1 MKKWIIFPVLFLLL
15 LTACQTVPATETE
28 PAGSTPSSSS
38 VVPPSS
44 SSVPNTSTPATS
56 IPATSVPGTYTPAT
70 NPNYTGGDSV
80 EIEGFAFIF
89 AGHQPTIQFEVDI
102 SKLIEG
108 HLYYIDLN
116 TREITLICDE
126 TVLISTEDDFNVNF
140 EYYVKASEPTK
151 IYRTNPKHPKAHTV
165 IYESTFGPINYIV
178 SDAYAITKQE
188 VLQFVADNK
197 YYVLLDL
204 ERGETSLMM
213 EQYYIEYAL
222 IAHESYDTWNEL
234 DLVLFRGKLNE
245 DDKVRTY
252 EYSRSTGAI
261 QDMDDG
267 CC

>member
-1 MKKWIIFPVLFLLL
+1 MKKWMIFPVLLLLL
-15 LTACQTVPATETE
+15 LTACQTVPATQTE

-38 VVPPSS
+38 ITPPSS
-44 SSVPNTSTPATS
+44 SVVSSTSSVPITD
-56 IPATSVPGTYTPAT
+56 YTPAT
-70 NPNYTGGDSV
+70 NPNYTGGGL
-80 EIEGFAFIF
+80 EKMEGYAFRF
-89 AGHQPTIQFEVDI
+89 GGHQPAIQFEVDL
-102 SKLIEG
+102 SKLVEG

-116 TREITLICDE
+116 TQEITHICDE
-126 TVLISTEDDFNVNF
+126 VVIAHAEDDFDTDFV
-140 EYYVKASEPTK
+140 YYVKASEPTK
-151 IYRTNPKHPKAHTV
+151 VYRTNQKNPEAHTV

-204 ERGETSLMM
+204 ESGETSLMM

-222 IAHESYDTWNEL
+222 IAHGSYDTWNEL

>member
-1 MKKWIIFPVLFLLL
+1 MKKSILILLVLLL
-15 LTACQTVPATETE
+15 MLTACQTVPASEQD

-38 VVPPSS
+38 STPPSS
-44 SSVPNTSTPATS
+44 SAVPGTSTPATS
-56 IPATSVPGTYTPAT
+56 IPATYMPAT
-70 NPNYTGGDSV
+70 NPNYTGGDIE
-80 EIEGFAFIF
+80 EIEGWAFIF
-89 AGHQPTIQFEVDI
+89 DGYQPTIQFEVDI

-126 TVLISTEDDFNVNF
+126 TVLISTEDDFNVDF

-204 ERGETSLMM
+204 ESGETSLMM

-222 IAHESYDTWNEL
+222 IAHGSYDTWNEL

>member
-1 MKKWIIFPVLFLLL
+1 MKKSILIVLVLLLL
-15 LTACQTVPATETE
+15 LTGCRTAPAEDDKTLS
-28 PAGSTPSSSS
+28 STPSSSS
-38 VVPPSS
+38 TVTPPSYS
-44 SSVPNTSTPATS
+44 TRPSTSTPATS
-56 IPATSVPGTYTPAT
+56 VPATSTPAT
-70 NPNYTGGDSV
+70 NPNYTGGDI
-80 EIEGFAFIF
+80 EEMEGFAFIF
-89 AGHQPTIQFEVDI
+89 RGHQPTIQFEVDL
-102 SKLIEG
+102 SKLVEG

-116 TREITLICDE
+116 TQEITLVCGE
-126 TVLISTEDDFNVNF
+126 TVVVSVRDEFNADF

-151 IYRTNPKHPKAHTV
+151 IYRTNPKDPKAHTV

-178 SDAYAITKQE
+178 GDAYAITKQE

-204 ERGETSLMM
+204 ESGETSLMM

-222 IAHESYDTWNEL
+222 IAHGSYDTWNEL

-261 QDMDDG
+261 QDMDDE